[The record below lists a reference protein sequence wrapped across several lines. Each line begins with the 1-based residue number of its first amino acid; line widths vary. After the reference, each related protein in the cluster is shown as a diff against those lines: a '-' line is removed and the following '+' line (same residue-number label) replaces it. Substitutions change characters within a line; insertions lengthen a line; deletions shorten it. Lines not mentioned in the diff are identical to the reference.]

1 MFLRAWMLLCAIA
14 VAVSTAEAQADKP
27 RARDLGVP
35 FEGTPGP
42 QNAITDVAG
51 VEVGHTTLV
60 SGDAV
65 RTGVTVVLPEG
76 KRGRNQVFAAWF
88 TLNAD
93 GEMTGTTWI
102 EESGILEGPVAIT
115 NTHSVGTVHQAG
127 IAWPVRNVGGL
138 TWRLPA
144 VAEPWAGRR
153 GGSSWSPRPPS
164 RSCPPSSSEARR
176 GRASAWPGTGASPR
190 TARGTSSS
198 RS

>member
-65 RTGVTVVLPEG
+65 RTGVTVVLPAG
-76 KRGRNQVFAAWF
+76 TRGRNQVFAAWF
-88 TLNAD
+88 ALNAD
-93 GEMTGTTWI
+93 GEMTGTRWI
-102 EESGILEGPVAIT
+102 EESGILQGPGAIP
-115 NTHSVGTVHQAG
+115 NTPSVGA
-127 IAWPVRNVGGL
+127 VRPGG
-138 TWRLPA
+138 
-144 VAEPWAGRR
+144 V
-153 GGSSWSPRPPS
+153 
-164 RSCPPSSSEARR
+164 
-176 GRASAWPGTGASPR
+176 
-190 TARGTSSS
+190 
-198 RS
+198 